1 MEVNKISLGACV
13 VREEENRALQEHRH
27 LVRKSMGSNKGNEVR
42 ETRRGGEKQANREK
56 FFPESFQIGLKKL
69 VSGQ

>member
-1 MEVNKISLGACV
+1 
-13 VREEENRALQEHRH
+13 
-27 LVRKSMGSNKGNEVR
+27 MGSNKGNEVR